1 VSAHLGD
8 LPRAREALSETLR
21 LWPDMSEETLRVLCA
36 SIPEEHVEK
45 FLHGLRVAGWTPE
58 QESAPTGATTTT

>member
-1 VSAHLGD
+1 
-8 LPRAREALSETLR
+8 
-21 LWPDMSEETLRVLCA
+21 MSEETLRVLCA

-45 FLHGLRVAGWTPE
+45 FLDGLRVAGWTPE